1 MYKRQAFIKVWT
13 NRKKLEIDTSIRSY
27 LIALVQNLAL
37 NELRHMKVKM
47 SYEDMNRGT
56 ILSLSPDE
64 HMFFTE
70 LSDAYEAALARLEP
84 EVRETLM
91 LSRQEKLKYSEIA
104 RRLNISVRTV
114 EARISK
120 ALKFL
125 QQNLQVY
132 KILIIAIL
140 SARNLL

>member
-1 MYKRQAFIKVWT
+1 
-13 NRKKLEIDTSIRSY
+13 
-27 LIALVQNLAL
+27 
-37 NELRHMKVKM
+37 
-47 SYEDMNRGT
+47 
-56 ILSLSPDE
+56 
-64 HMFFTE
+64 
-70 LSDAYEAALARLEP
+70 
-84 EVRETLM
+84 M